1 MVANLEL
8 HPEIHNEFHFAEGTE
23 VTSSCCFAC
32 WRSKPKAKKTDRV
45 TVIKSDERTHLSK
58 TKKTVKFT
66 VKNDERPQ
74 LANREP
80 FENIKLQS
88 DSIEEEGSEI
98 TQKKLETLFNALY
111 EISKGNSDSTDNSLV
126 C

>member
-1 MVANLEL
+1 MNFTGEL

-23 VTSSCCFAC
+23 VTSSCCFGC
-32 WRSKPKAKKTDRV
+32 WRSKPKAKKTDRI
-45 TVIKSDERTHLSK
+45 TVIQSDERTHLSK

-80 FENIKLQS
+80 FENIKLQQN

-98 TQKKLETLFNALY
+98 TSQKLEKIFNNLY
-111 EISKGNSDSTDNSLV
+111 EPRGN
-126 C
+126 